1 MVAVAP
7 TRERVLKHGSVYWN
21 TGACI
26 ETGVLKMTKKRKP
39 PNRRP
44 ASRYIVV
51 IDDLLLAQQVSGAT
65 KVVLAELIG
74 IEYTTL
80 DKYLKKE
87 RNVCEHEIA
96 KRMVVTTNLLNE
108 IVDKGKL
115 PVPPETSH
123 RLKSGVVME
132 LINDYL
138 TQERTYESTN

>member
-1 MVAVAP
+1 
-7 TRERVLKHGSVYWN
+7 
-21 TGACI
+21 
-26 ETGVLKMTKKRKP
+26 MTKKRKP

-108 IVDKGKL
+108 LVDKGKL
-115 PVPPETSH
+115 PIPPETSH
-123 RLKSGVVME
+123 RLKSGVIME

-138 TQERTYESTN
+138 TQERADESTN

>member
-7 TRERVLKHGSVYWN
+7 TRERVLKRV
-21 TGACI
+21 
-26 ETGVLKMTKKRKP
+26 VKMTKKRKP

-138 TQERTYESTN
+138 TQERPYESTN

>member
-1 MVAVAP
+1 
-7 TRERVLKHGSVYWN
+7 
-21 TGACI
+21 
-26 ETGVLKMTKKRKP
+26 MTKKRKP

-108 IVDKGKL
+108 LTAKGKL

-123 RLKSGVVME
+123 RLKSGVIME

-138 TQERTYESTN
+138 TQERNR

>member
-1 MVAVAP
+1 MKHTANEHEAELYEVAP
-7 TRERVLKHGSVYWN
+7 SQERVLKRSFR
-21 TGACI
+21 
-26 ETGVLKMTKKRKP
+26 MTKKRKP

-108 IVDKGKL
+108 LAGKGKL

-123 RLKSGVVME
+123 RLKSGVIME

-138 TQERTYESTN
+138 TQERREVL